1 MNLQFLP
8 LFQAE
13 IMWCVEQ
20 FELSLQSGKLS
31 EKKAAE
37 IKQYIKKLKNPLTPL
52 VKIRQIMRTNYGDYR
67 AKMAVDEKSSKLDLS
82 KVKITEGNTKSEKPS
97 FIKKSAA
104 ISGSKEERAKTE
116 FKFSFNIK
124 Q

>member
-52 VKIRQIMRTNYGDYR
+52 VKIRQN
-67 AKMAVDEKSSKLDLS
+67 L
-82 KVKITEGNTKSEKPS
+82 
-97 FIKKSAA
+97 
-104 ISGSKEERAKTE
+104 
-116 FKFSFNIK
+116 
-124 Q
+124 